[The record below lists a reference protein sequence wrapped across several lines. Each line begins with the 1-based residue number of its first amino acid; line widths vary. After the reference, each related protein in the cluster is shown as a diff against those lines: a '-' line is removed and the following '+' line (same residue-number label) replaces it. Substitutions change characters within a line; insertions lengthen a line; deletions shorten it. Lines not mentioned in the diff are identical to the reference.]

1 MINENLVNALTLGL
15 FGSVGALSF
24 IQASY
29 ALVMYL
35 KNWPTDA
42 LLINWKDGSSS
53 MDRMLI

>member
-1 MINENLVNALTLGL
+1 MINENDEPKWRFLVNALTLGL

-42 LLINWKDGSSS
+42 NMNSKI
-53 MDRMLI
+53 MAR